1 MLNLEA
7 KIRFFVRFEEL
18 KIKFKKK
25 NKNGIFFFWV
35 TGPGQKGGFLR
46 EREREGENVDSHQ
59 LRLPD
64 WK

>member
-46 EREREGENVDSHQ
+46 ERERGKEKMLTHTS
-59 LRLPD
+59 
-64 WK
+64 